1 MRIDADEIR
10 TFLRC
15 RKQFALMHS
24 APLPSDALDA
34 MVPLYTYSERLL
46 KATRHVLANAH
57 KPDVNEVSLRE
68 YWSSLWSGTDPRRYP
83 RALKHVLIQGYRR
96 LLRTYR
102 LLHRTPYQVI
112 AAGIRHE
119 TTLQQHTIQIY
130 LDVVRET
137 KAGIELVVA
146 ADLGQVPK
154 FVFDRDPIIGLQAL
168 AVEEVFR
175 VRRLPIRVF
184 SVDGAFV
191 GLTWRDGRSL
201 QRLKALVA
209 RILDEMERA
218 VSIPHFGPHC
228 ARCPVRAACLKE
240 YPR

>member
-34 MVPLYTYSERLL
+34 MAPTYAYRERLL
-46 KATRHVLANAH
+46 DATRYVLANAH
-57 KPDVNEVSLRE
+57 RAEVNEVALRE
-68 YWSSLWSGTDPRRYP
+68 HWSSLWSGADPQRYP
-83 RALKHVLIQGYRR
+83 RALKHVLIHGYKR

-102 LLHRTPYQVI
+102 LLRRTPYQVI

-119 TTLQQHTIQIY
+119 TTLQQHVIRIN
-130 LDVVRET
+130 LDIVRET
-137 KAGIELVVA
+137 KAGAELVVA

-168 AVEEVFR
+168 AVEEVFH

-201 QRLKALVA
+201 QRLKTLVA
-209 RILDEMERA
+209 RMLDEMEQA
-218 VSIPHFGPHC
+218 TPLPHFGPHC
-228 ARCPVRAACLKE
+228 IRCPVKAACLKE